1 MRRFLLLAAI
11 VFPLSPCFA
20 QDISP
25 GLWEIKLDARVSS
38 MPNMAAGPLKLMQ
51 CLSPAD
57 AQDPSRVLGG
67 MSNPGASG
75 CTFGD
80 KSYAGNTFTF
90 TMQCPGYSMQS
101 RGEISFTATS
111 MDGTISAVANVGG
124 QNVEMSNR
132 VTARR
137 VGGC

>member
-1 MRRFLLLAAI
+1 MRRFLLLAALSFW
-11 VFPLSPCFA
+11 FPPGFA
-20 QDISP
+20 ADISP
-25 GLWEIKLDARVSS
+25 GLWEITLDARVSS
-38 MPNMAAGPLKLMQ
+38 MPNLSSGPLKLMQ

-75 CTFGD
+75 CTYGD

-90 TMQCPGYSMQS
+90 TMQCPGYAMQS
-101 RGEISFTATS
+101 RGEISFTSDS

-124 QNVEMSNR
+124 QKVEMSNR